1 MIIGIMSIMMSGA
14 VYAPINPN
22 DPLNRLESLIHQ
34 TDAKVVLVN
43 HLSRS
48 HISQLNLP
56 IVNISEIFLSDNVVS
71 DAQMKELSEVVVTP
85 ESISHIVFT
94 SGSTGTPKAV
104 QIRHRNFMGYM
115 NAHFIETNDVILQL
129 ASSSFDVHLD
139 EINGALVKGAHLV
152 LLKVGGHLDFDYV
165 TKVIH
170 QKNVTFVAPVPSW
183 MNALGKFLGE
193 NRHAQER
200 IKQVRLWYLGGEQ
213 LFSSTV
219 RQFLPFI
226 SEQCHILNS
235 YGPAEITEAAT
246 FYEVRREE
254 LSRITSLPI
263 GRPMTGYRVYL
274 LDEYRQQVIPGQ
286 MGEIF
291 IGGVGVFAG
300 YYGRAD
306 LSSQVLI
313 DIDGEQCYATG
324 DLARLDCKSG
334 ELVFIGRRDFQVKI
348 RGQRIEL
355 GEIEENIMKGS
366 RDLIVGTVEAN
377 RYRPELQQIIG
388 MFVNTLPMRLQVDPQ
403 DTFEQ
408 LLRRVSNMMCEV
420 QPHSSLPYQYII
432 QQISMGRAHQGN
444 LIRTMFTLD
453 EVDTTLVRLD
463 YGLMIESWPLSSLK
477 SNSMQIGTPK
487 IAAAMFDM
495 TLSLEYRVDKHSLR
509 AEMIVSRDLFDSV
522 TLVKMARQFQFT
534 VEKLFSPMPMTM
546 MIIEQSISDLSLI
559 LPEEIADDMQHAQFP
574 AITGIN
580 SIDNVVSDAQMKE
593 LSEVVVTPESI
604 SHIVFTSGSTGTP
617 KAVQIRHRNF
627 MGYMNAHFIETNDV
641 ILQLASSSFDVH
653 LDEINGAL
661 VKGAHL
667 VLLKV
672 GGHLDFDYVTKV
684 IHQKNVTFV
693 APVPSWMNALGKFLG
708 ENRHAQERIK
718 QVRLWYLGGE
728 QLFSSTVRQFLP
740 FISEQCHI
748 LNSYGPA
755 EITEAA
761 TFYEVRREEL
771 SRITSLPIG
780 RPMTG
785 YRVYL
790 LDEYRQQVI
799 PGQMGEI
806 FIGGVGV
813 FAGYYGRA
821 DLSSQVLIDIDG
833 EQCYATGDLARLD
846 CKSGELVFIGR
857 RDFQVKIRGQRIEL
871 SAIELVIIESSPSI
885 INCVV
890 VKENLEDDNYLV
902 AYIQVKEHYEKK
914 QLENEINLACRN
926 HLSSYMIPSKWLFV
940 PKLPLNANGKID
952 RNALGTIATEAV
964 DLLNE
969 HQTTKVLSSL
979 ERKLQDIFFRAFHLK
994 SIPDVET
1001 TFGQLGGTSLGAMR
1015 ALNIIRQEVFER
1027 MDIALLFG
1035 NPSVREL
1042 AAVLESILSNV
1053 EPDRQKQEEDLDFSI
1068 RLRSSWLI
1076 ETIGI
1081 FLLTWQW
1088 LWPIFVAAR
1097 LNFLLVQ
1104 VTADDGFRFVSETAH
1119 RYDIIFIDAFVEEA
1133 MPTHMNTAQF
1143 FLNLS
1148 GILNSDGC
1156 LATNANLPT
1165 TNAFDRLTQ
1174 TCCSTFESNVLF
1186 AHTNII
1192 ENARVIISGTLS
1204 CLKPITSQVHAIHA
1218 AEELESDAMLE
1229 FSLSRL
1235 IALAYRGLLIDK
1247 DKRT

>member
-1 MIIGIMSIMMSGA
+1 M
-14 VYAPINPN
+14 
-22 DPLNRLESLIHQ
+22 
-34 TDAKVVLVN
+34 
-43 HLSRS
+43 
-48 HISQLNLP
+48 
-56 IVNISEIFLSDNVVS
+56 
-71 DAQMKELSEVVVTP
+71 
-85 ESISHIVFT
+85 
-94 SGSTGTPKAV
+94 
-104 QIRHRNFMGYM
+104 
-115 NAHFIETNDVILQL
+115 
-129 ASSSFDVHLD
+129 
-139 EINGALVKGAHLV
+139 
-152 LLKVGGHLDFDYV
+152 
-165 TKVIH
+165 
-170 QKNVTFVAPVPSW
+170 APV
-183 MNALGKFLGE
+183 
-193 NRHAQER
+193 
-200 IKQVRLWYLGGEQ
+200 
-213 LFSSTV
+213 
-219 RQFLPFI
+219 
-226 SEQCHILNS
+226 
-235 YGPAEITEAAT
+235 
-246 FYEVRREE
+246 
-254 LSRITSLPI
+254 
-263 GRPMTGYRVYL
+263 
-274 LDEYRQQVIPGQ
+274 
-286 MGEIF
+286 
-291 IGGVGVFAG
+291 
-300 YYGRAD
+300 RAD
-306 LSSQVLI
+306 
-313 DIDGEQCYATG
+313 
-324 DLARLDCKSG
+324 ARL
-334 ELVFIGRRDFQVKI
+334 
-348 RGQRIEL
+348 L
-355 GEIEENIMKGS
+355 GI
-366 RDLIVGTVEAN
+366 DLEKN
-377 RYRPELQQIIG
+377 RNQII
-388 MFVNTLPMRLQVDPQ
+388 
-403 DTFEQ
+403 
-408 LLRRVSNMMCEV
+408 
-420 QPHSSLPYQYII
+420 
-432 QQISMGRAHQGN
+432 
-444 LIRTMFTLD
+444 
-453 EVDTTLVRLD
+453 
-463 YGLMIESWPLSSLK
+463 
-477 SNSMQIGTPK
+477 
-487 IAAAMFDM
+487 
-495 TLSLEYRVDKHSLR
+495 
-509 AEMIVSRDLFDSV
+509 
-522 TLVKMARQFQFT
+522 
-534 VEKLFSPMPMTM
+534 
-546 MIIEQSISDLSLI
+546 
-559 LPEEIADDMQHAQFP
+559 
-574 AITGIN
+574 
-580 SIDNVVSDAQMKE
+580 
-593 LSEVVVTPESI
+593 
-604 SHIVFTSGSTGTP
+604 
-617 KAVQIRHRNF
+617 
-627 MGYMNAHFIETNDV
+627 
-641 ILQLASSSFDVH
+641 H
-653 LDEINGAL
+653 LC
-661 VKGAHL
+661 
-667 VLLKV
+667 
-672 GGHLDFDYVTKV
+672 
-684 IHQKNVTFV
+684 
-693 APVPSWMNALGKFLG
+693 
-708 ENRHAQERIK
+708 
-718 QVRLWYLGGE
+718 E

-1097 LNFLLVQ
+1097 LDFLLVQ
-1104 VTADDGFRFVSETAH
+1104 VLFVPLIH
-1119 RYDIIFIDAFVEEA
+1119 LLQYPIFITLLGGPFRRGQDTLYSWRYYRLWFLRRQWSLNTYWLGHLLGTPFYNTYLRLCGACIGNGTHIYSSQIDAPWLLEVGDNTYIATEVILSSLTYHDRTYALHEIRIASHCSIGTRCVLHDRVDIHDHVLSEPLTAITGRVLGIHEGESSVCTLSLDKSFFQLVAVFAIASMHAFIVKLSWSAAYWLPLCLSLPICWFIWSVLGTIVSLLILRFIVGHIQEKFAHSINSWQFLCQFWLRHLVTSSFAPCLSTTFDEFNSWTPFILQWLGASIEPNDIEIAHFVPLLMVPPNLLVIEHGVTIA
-1133 MPTHMNTAQF
+1133 SDVCFIPYDVTTDGQCIVTGQIRIGCRS
-1143 FLNLS
+1143 FLGNNCVLRS
-1148 GILNSDGC
+1148 GVRLLADVVVGC
-1156 LATNANLPT
+1156 LTRVDLMTN
-1165 TNAFDRLTQ
+1165 NAK
-1174 TCCSTFESNVLF
+1174 E
-1186 AHTNII
+1186 
-1192 ENARVIISGTLS
+1192 G
-1204 CLKPITSQVHAIHA
+1204 K
-1218 AEELESDAMLE
+1218 
-1229 FSLSRL
+1229 
-1235 IALAYRGLLIDK
+1235 
-1247 DKRT
+1247 

>member
-1 MIIGIMSIMMSGA
+1 
-14 VYAPINPN
+14 
-22 DPLNRLESLIHQ
+22 
-34 TDAKVVLVN
+34 
-43 HLSRS
+43 
-48 HISQLNLP
+48 
-56 IVNISEIFLSDNVVS
+56 
-71 DAQMKELSEVVVTP
+71 
-85 ESISHIVFT
+85 
-94 SGSTGTPKAV
+94 
-104 QIRHRNFMGYM
+104 
-115 NAHFIETNDVILQL
+115 
-129 ASSSFDVHLD
+129 
-139 EINGALVKGAHLV
+139 
-152 LLKVGGHLDFDYV
+152 
-165 TKVIH
+165 
-170 QKNVTFVAPVPSW
+170 
-183 MNALGKFLGE
+183 
-193 NRHAQER
+193 
-200 IKQVRLWYLGGEQ
+200 
-213 LFSSTV
+213 
-219 RQFLPFI
+219 
-226 SEQCHILNS
+226 
-235 YGPAEITEAAT
+235 
-246 FYEVRREE
+246 
-254 LSRITSLPI
+254 
-263 GRPMTGYRVYL
+263 
-274 LDEYRQQVIPGQ
+274 
-286 MGEIF
+286 
-291 IGGVGVFAG
+291 
-300 YYGRAD
+300 
-306 LSSQVLI
+306 
-313 DIDGEQCYATG
+313 
-324 DLARLDCKSG
+324 
-334 ELVFIGRRDFQVKI
+334 
-348 RGQRIEL
+348 
-355 GEIEENIMKGS
+355 
-366 RDLIVGTVEAN
+366 
-377 RYRPELQQIIG
+377 
-388 MFVNTLPMRLQVDPQ
+388 
-403 DTFEQ
+403 
-408 LLRRVSNMMCEV
+408 
-420 QPHSSLPYQYII
+420 
-432 QQISMGRAHQGN
+432 
-444 LIRTMFTLD
+444 
-453 EVDTTLVRLD
+453 
-463 YGLMIESWPLSSLK
+463 
-477 SNSMQIGTPK
+477 
-487 IAAAMFDM
+487 
-495 TLSLEYRVDKHSLR
+495 
-509 AEMIVSRDLFDSV
+509 
-522 TLVKMARQFQFT
+522 
-534 VEKLFSPMPMTM
+534 
-546 MIIEQSISDLSLI
+546 
-559 LPEEIADDMQHAQFP
+559 
-574 AITGIN
+574 
-580 SIDNVVSDAQMKE
+580 
-593 LSEVVVTPESI
+593 
-604 SHIVFTSGSTGTP
+604 
-617 KAVQIRHRNF
+617 
-627 MGYMNAHFIETNDV
+627 
-641 ILQLASSSFDVH
+641 
-653 LDEINGAL
+653 
-661 VKGAHL
+661 
-667 VLLKV
+667 
-672 GGHLDFDYVTKV
+672 
-684 IHQKNVTFV
+684 
-693 APVPSWMNALGKFLG
+693 
-708 ENRHAQERIK
+708 
-718 QVRLWYLGGE
+718 E

-952 RNALGTIATEAV
+952 RNALGTIATQAV
-964 DLLNE
+964 DLVNE
-969 HQTTKVLSSL
+969 HQTT
-979 ERKLQDIFFRAFHLK
+979 K

-1097 LNFLLVQ
+1097 LDFLLVQ